1 MEVMAV
7 PKRSLNG
14 TVLRR
19 STLCEEVNGLG
30 VSTVEE
36 EFKGTGA
43 GVSYV
48 FDQATQLCAGQ
59 YETYNDRNSNTPRC
73 PK

>member
-19 STLCEEVNGLG
+19 LTLCEEVNGLER
-30 VSTVEE
+30 VRACLICST
-36 EFKGTGA
+36 KRHNYA
-43 GVSYV
+43 RI
-48 FDQATQLCAGQ
+48 Q